1 MISVKNLVKSYG
13 DNLALRGISFEVQQG
28 EIIGLLGPNGA
39 GKTTTMKILTGY
51 LQPTEGTALIDD
63 VDVVE
68 DPITVQKNIGYL
80 PENAPIYLD
89 MLVQEYLQFGAD
101 LRDMPESDRR
111 HLISEAV
118 YATSLEEHLTRPI
131 SDLSK
136 GYRQRVGLAYAIMH
150 KPKLLILDEPTNG
163 LDPTQIHEV
172 RGLIRRLSKHATI
185 MVSTHILQE
194 VEATCHRAIIMID
207 GEIKADSQLSD
218 LTSTTSAVVAVD
230 QQGANV
236 LTKLRAITGVQ
247 SVQEENRGEHY
258 AYYRVNANEGT
269 ELCPQIFDLACAE
282 KWRLSELRQDTRTL
296 DSVFRE
302 LALNPSAG
310 ANAGAAQ

>member
-1 MISVKNLVKSYG
+1 MISVRNLTKSYG
-13 DNLALRGISFEVQQG
+13 KNMALRGISFDVQNG

-51 LQPTEGTALIDD
+51 LQPTEGQATVDGI
-63 VDVVE
+63 DVVE
-68 DPITVQKNIGYL
+68 DPISVQQKIGYL

-89 MLVQEYLQFGAD
+89 MAVQEYLQFGAD
-101 LRDMPESDRR
+101 LRDISEHDRR

-118 YATSLEEHLTRPI
+118 YATGLEDHLTRPI

-172 RGLIRRLSKHATI
+172 RSLIKRLSEHATV

-194 VEATCHRAIIMID
+194 VEATCHRAIIIID
-207 GEIKADSQLSD
+207 GEIKADAQLAE
-218 LTSTTSAVVAVD
+218 LTSTTSAVAAVQDGASNVASALQSIEGVHS
-230 QQGANV
+230 
-236 LTKLRAITGVQ
+236 VQ
-247 SVQEENRGEHY
+247 SEMQRGDFTF
-258 AYYRVNANEGT
+258 YRVNAKEGT
-269 ELCPQIFDLACAE
+269 DLCPLIFDLACKE
-282 KWRLSELRQDTRTL
+282 QWRLTELRQDTRTL

-302 LALNPSAG
+302 LAITNKSGELS
-310 ANAGAAQ
+310 

>member
-1 MISVKNLVKSYG
+1 MISVENLVKSYG
-13 DNLALRGISFEVQQG
+13 DNIALRGISFEVAQG
-28 EIIGLLGPNGA
+28 EIVGLLGPNGA
-39 GKTTTMKILTGY
+39 GKTTTMKILTGF
-51 LQPTEGTALIDD
+51 LQPTEGTALIDN

-68 DPITVQKNIGYL
+68 DPISVQKNIGYL

-89 MLVQEYLQFGAD
+89 MVVQEYLKFGAD
-101 LRDMPESDRR
+101 LRDISESDRK

-118 YATSLEEHLTRPI
+118 YATGLEDHLIRPI

-172 RGLIRRLSKHATI
+172 RGLIRRLAEHATV

-194 VEATCHRAIIMID
+194 VEATCHRAIIIIE
-207 GEIKADSQLSD
+207 GEIKADAKLSE
-218 LTSTTSAVVAVD
+218 LTSTTSAVVAINK
-230 QQGANV
+230 QGADIEA
-236 LTKLRAITGVQ
+236 KLRGLNGVQ
-247 SVQEENRGEHY
+247 SVQEENHSDSY
-258 AYYRVNANEGT
+258 AHYRVNADEGT

-282 KWRLSELRQDTRTL
+282 NWRLSELRQDTRTL

-302 LALNPSAG
+302 LAHDRNGDS
-310 ANAGAAQ
+310 Q

>member
-13 DNLALRGISFEVQQG
+13 DNVALRGISFEVTNK

-39 GKTTTMKILTGY
+39 GKTTTMKILTGF
-51 LQPTEGTALIDD
+51 LQPTDGSAIIDG

-68 DPITVQKNIGYL
+68 DPISVQKNIGYL

-89 MLVQEYLQFGAD
+89 MAVQEYLQFGAD
-101 LRDMPESDRR
+101 LRDVPDNDRR

-118 YATSLEEHLTRPI
+118 YATGLEDHLTRPI

-172 RGLIRRLSKHATI
+172 RSLIRRIAEHATVI
-185 MVSTHILQE
+185 VSTHILQE
-194 VEATCHRAIIMID
+194 VEATCHRAIIIID

-218 LTSTTSAVVAVD
+218 LTSSTSAVAAIKGDCAKVESA
-230 QQGANV
+230 
-236 LTKLRAITGVQ
+236 LTAIQGVQ
-247 SVQEENRGEHY
+247 SVHKESENGDYTHF
-258 AYYRVNANEGT
+258 RVNAQEGT
-269 ELCPQIFDLACAE
+269 ELCPQIFDLACAQN
-282 KWRLSELRQDTRTL
+282 WRMSELRQDTRTL

-302 LALNPSAG
+302 LAHQNSAG
-310 ANAGAAQ
+310 GAS

>member
-1 MISVKNLVKSYG
+1 MISVDNLVKSYG
-13 DNLALRGISFEVQQG
+13 KNMALRGISFEVASG

-51 LQPTEGTALIDD
+51 LQPTEGTALIDGI
-63 VDVVE
+63 DVVE
-68 DPITVQKNIGYL
+68 DPIGVQKNIGYL

-89 MLVQEYLQFGAD
+89 MAVQEYLQFGAD
-101 LRDMPESDRR
+101 LRDVSEADRR

-118 YATSLEEHLTRPI
+118 YSTGLEDHLTRPI

-172 RGLIRRLSKHATI
+172 RSLIRRIAKHATV

-194 VEATCHRAIIMID
+194 VEATCHRAIIIIN
-207 GEIKADSQLSD
+207 GEIKADAKLSE
-218 LTSTTSAVVAVD
+218 LTSTTSAVAAINA
-230 QQGANV
+230 QGQDIESQ
-236 LTKLRAITGVQ
+236 LRGITGVQ
-247 SVQEENRGEHY
+247 SVQKENERGDYIH
-258 AYYRVNANEGT
+258 YRVNAQEGT
-269 ELCPQIFDLACAE
+269 ELCPQIFDLACAQE
-282 KWRLSELRQDTRTL
+282 WRLSELRQDTRTL

-302 LALNPSAG
+302 LANETNSG
-310 ANAGAAQ
+310 ATS